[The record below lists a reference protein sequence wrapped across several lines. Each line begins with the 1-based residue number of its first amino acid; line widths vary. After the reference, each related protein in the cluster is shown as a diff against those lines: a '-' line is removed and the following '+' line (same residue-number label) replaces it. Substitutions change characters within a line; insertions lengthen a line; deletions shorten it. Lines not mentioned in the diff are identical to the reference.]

1 MYLTD
6 SHIHLQDYTPAD
18 IKNVVTAAQKNGV
31 ASFVCSSAVPDDWE
45 KVLSLAHEYPCVIP
59 SLGIHP
65 WSAGRNDIPQL
76 LAKLENLI
84 RENPEIWIGEC
95 GIDRLKGPDTQTQ
108 ISVFLPQAELAL
120 KYRRPLTVHAVKSC
134 DIMSRY
140 FKRLPP
146 ETLFHSFT
154 GSPEWGREIQ
164 NRGFYLGINF
174 SVLRKK
180 NCDTLLHGLDIN
192 LLLPETDGPYQSGG
206 KDKPSLPENLPL
218 LIERIAA
225 VHKISTEEMKAVL
238 YRNWQNFKG
247 ETHYAKH
254 P

>member
-31 ASFVCSSAVPDDWE
+31 AFFVCSSTVPDDWE
-45 KVLSLAHEYPCVIP
+45 KVVALADRYPFVIP

-65 WSAGRNDIPQL
+65 WSTGRADIPQL
-76 LAKLENLI
+76 LEKLGYLI
-84 RENPEIWIGEC
+84 KNDPRIWIGEC
-95 GIDRLKGPDTQTQ
+95 GIDRLKGADTDTQ
-108 ISVFLPQAELAL
+108 IAVFLPQAELAV
-120 KYRRPLTVHAVKSC
+120 KYRRPLTVHAVKSS
-134 DIMSRY
+134 DIISGY
-140 FKRLPP
+140 FNRLPP

-164 NRGFYLGINF
+164 SRGFYLGINF

-180 NCDTLLHGLDIN
+180 NCDTILQGLDIN
-192 LLLPETDGPYQSGG
+192 LLLPETDGPYQSGE

-218 LIERIAA
+218 LIEKIAA
-225 VHKISTEEMKAVL
+225 AQKISAEELKSIL
-238 YRNWQNFKG
+238 CRNWQNFKG
-247 ETHYAKH
+247 ETYYAKH